1 MPENLKPELL
11 PCPNPW
17 CLSISAELYCAEP
30 AGMQVR
36 CRACGLNGPGPFER
50 SKDAVVAWNTN
61 FVLGARKTLPV
72 EAAGPMT
79 TEYLKANRDLPMA
92 LRFVRQYSDEVWR
105 LCQLGHLNS
114 RSKLA
119 DITLDARA
127 FLDDLSDKLEVPAPP
142 ADTAHAA
149 VTKVTEW
156 DGAYFCGA
164 CNELLVLDQQPYCHK
179 CGTQLACDHGIG
191 HTDYCAPCGRTVS
204 E

>member
-1 MPENLKPELL
+1 MTREERIEHAKRFAPKTAVQEREGLAIGELVTVNADMIKL
-11 PCPNPW
+11 LQEDMESW
-17 CLSISAELYCAEP
+17 RSRAKAAEAK
-30 AGMQVR
+30 
-36 CRACGLNGPGPFER
+36 RAAQP
-50 SKDAVVAWNTN
+50 S
-61 FVLGARKTLPV
+61 LPV

-92 LRFVRQYSDEVWR
+92 LWFVRQYSDEVWR